1 MASRVLAAFAFLLAF
16 AAPVIARAE
25 DKDLVWEEWNTELF
39 DRAHAEQR
47 LVILDL
53 EAVWCHWCHVMER
66 TTYRDAKVVAL
77 LKSKYLAV
85 RVDQDANPDLS
96 NRYGDWGWPR
106 PAWMESRWRNR
117 AAVQALV
124 TPDSLGYEGASPVV

>member
-66 TTYRDAKVVAL
+66 TTYRDAK
-77 LKSKYLAV
+77 
-85 RVDQDANPDLS
+85 
-96 NRYGDWGWPR
+96 GWPATNKICSQPVFD
-106 PAWMESRWRNR
+106 PADLAGTVTRMLAATRLDGESL
-117 AAVQALV
+117 AQ
-124 TPDSLGYEGASPVV
+124 

>member
-16 AAPVIARAE
+16 AARVIARAE

-39 DRAHAEQR
+39 DRARAEQR

-96 NRYGDWGWPR
+96 NRYGDWGWPATR
-106 PAWMESRWRNR
+106 MDGESM
-117 AAVQALV
+117 AQ
-124 TPDSLGYEGASPVV
+124 